1 MFFCLEM
8 EPSEYAPLS
17 DTDSAS
23 SSSVARPSPRRVRRR
38 VGRPR
43 KVRPEDID
51 LTSEEETVRRLL
63 SCSGCLQQK
72 LADLVRPTVGGAL
85 TLLGHLMA
93 LESPHDLGAG
103 DGKLLE
109 AVF

>member
-1 MFFCLEM
+1 MFLFCLEM

-23 SSSVARPSPRRVRRR
+23 SSSVARPSPRRVRRH

-51 LTSEEETVRRLL
+51 LTSEEEIVCAETSVVQRLPAKKH
-63 SCSGCLQQK
+63 SHSIVVFCP
-72 LADLVRPTVGGAL
+72 AFEMPTSRKTKGA
-85 TLLGHLMA
+85 T
-93 LESPHDLGAG
+93 PPR
-103 DGKLLE
+103 
-109 AVF
+109 